1 MKLTHWLAALCV
13 TFSIAHADLVVEQK
27 MESAVINGVVTM
39 KVKGNL
45 ARVEA
50 PTPVG
55 QTISIFDLEKG
66 KMTILMTTQNVA
78 IEMDLNA
85 MKAQAAELQ
94 KAAGADAAALKPTA
108 TGSKKKVGEWDTEE
122 YTLTTQGVTMH
133 LWIAP
138 GFPNG
143 KAIAQELGKLS
154 QGMSV
159 GTPDPNAL
167 GLPGVVVLSEVE
179 TPVGKVTTT
188 LQSVKQEPVEAS
200 EFVVPEGYKVVQ
212 PPAGLGGK

>member
-1 MKLTHWLAALCV
+1 MKFTLWLAAFCV

-27 MESAVINGVVTM
+27 MESPVINGVVKI
-39 KVKGNL
+39 KVKANL

-55 QTISIFDLEKG
+55 NTVSIFDLEKG
-66 KMTILMTTQNVA
+66 KMTILMEAQNVA
-78 IEMDLNA
+78 MEMDLGA
-85 MKAQAAELQ
+85 MKAQAAALQ
-94 KAAGADAAALKPTA
+94 KDAGAEALKPTA
-108 TGSKKKVGEWDTEE
+108 TGNKKKVGEWDAEE

-138 GFPNG
+138 NFPNG
-143 KAIAQELGKLS
+143 KVIAQEMGKLS

-167 GLPGVVVLSEVE
+167 GLPGVVVLSEVD
-179 TPVGKVTTT
+179 TPIGKVTTT
-188 LQSVKQEPVEAS
+188 LQSAKQTPVDAK